1 VAQQKRF
8 DGGLEMNRRALRFSV
23 ISAALLTVAL
33 PLMAA
38 AQGRYPDWRNDDRRN
53 DRYDNRYDARYLR
66 DSIHRLDRLAK
77 DFQKDVDRVLDRS
90 RADGTRRED
99 DINREARE
107 FRNAV
112 GDLKSRFGNGRDL
125 NRSQNEA
132 QRVLDEGRQ
141 LDRMTRVRWFDSR
154 LASEWSQIRRE
165 LNEIERAYGMYGY
178 NDNSRRDPWW
188 QRIPFPSR

>member
-1 VAQQKRF
+1 
-8 DGGLEMNRRALRFSV
+8 MNRRAMRLSV
-23 ISAALLTVAL
+23 ISAALLALAL
-33 PLMAA
+33 PIMAA

-53 DRYDNRYDARYLR
+53 DRYDDRYQARYLR

-99 DINREARE
+99 DINRQARE

-125 NRSQNEA
+125 NRSRDA
-132 QRVLDEGRQ
+132 ASRVLEEGRQ

-165 LNEIERAYGMYGY
+165 LNEVERAYGTYGY
-178 NDNSRRDPWW
+178 NDNGRRDPWW